1 MNCTTRHLWLHKYGL
16 ESVNK
21 GPMTEEFQV
30 PVSPESPGDS
40 GSESHAHRHHHH
52 GLFGQ
57 RSRRKRR
64 DLLLQLSVSIFLIA
78 GVVLLWWLF
87 VSRQ

>member
-1 MNCTTRHLWLHKYGL
+1 MR
-16 ESVNK
+16 
-21 GPMTEEFQV
+21 EEFQV

>member
-1 MNCTTRHLWLHKYGL
+1 LWLHKYGL
-16 ESVNK
+16 ESVIK
-21 GPMTEEFQV
+21 ARMTKEFQV
-30 PVSPESPGDS
+30 PVSPESSGDS
-40 GSESHAHRHHHH
+40 GSESHVHRHHHHRH

-64 DLLLQLSVSIFLIA
+64 DLLIQVSVSIFLIT
-78 GVVLLWWLF
+78 GVVLLWWFF